1 MQVKRKRANK
11 ANTRRAFEAQRL
23 RLVESSKEV
32 RPTSSRKKAHPLVQ
46 AATTVLNARII
57 AQELGKGKE
66 KESGEY
72 WMTLCPCHDDSTPS
86 LSIWDKE
93 SGGVSWKCFAGC
105 DYKTIGIEL
114 YRQKLLPRPT
124 TKSTGGQFFDY
135 TDEKGSPVISVQ
147 RINLPDGKKKFCQYR
162 FDSEGNR
169 KPGIRG
175 YVDKPPVFNLPIVKE
190 AIEEQITV
198 FIVEGEKHAVALQKE
213 GIPATTNVGGAGK
226 WRDYHSDQL
235 RGAKVVILPDNDV
248 PGRDHA
254 QKVAKSL
261 TGKAKDIRILELS
274 GLPSKGDVLDFL
286 HQEDTDF
293 DKQIKRLKR
302 LARQTPVYQPEV
314 SDDKP
319 AILEAL
325 ICSGTDFLNKKFPK
339 PKVLLSPII
348 RTQSL
353 TMVYAKAGVGKTFLI
368 HSIVTALTRKDYEDI
383 EIGTWEVRRPCGV
396 LLIDGE
402 LPGGEIQDR
411 LRGMMQTMGKESS
424 THPLQVITAEE
435 VAVNHNQQ
443 LNLAN
448 PDWREAFTEHLNKH
462 PEYKMVVIDNISSL
476 VPGVNENAKQDW
488 DPINQW
494 LLSLRRTGKSVI
506 LVHHAN
512 KKGGDRGHSGRLDNL
527 DNVLVLEDVGSTD
540 EVKFQVNFQKCRYLK
555 PGEGRPFTLQLV
567 EDEGGYSWE
576 MDTVKESDN
585 TLKDVIRLLSQEDA
599 TQQKVA
605 EKISISQSRVSKLR
619 KEAINLG
626 YLDTK
631 NRITEDGKEHLQ
643 QED

>member
-1 MQVKRKRANK
+1 MNAVRKRATK
-11 ANTRRAFEAQRL
+11 ANYRIAAEAKKL
-23 RLVESSKEV
+23 RLVKSSSEL
-32 RPTSSRKKAHPLVQ
+32 PKKTHPLVQ
-46 AATTVLNARII
+46 AASSALNARVI

-66 KESGEY
+66 KESGKG
-72 WMTLCPCHDDSTPS
+72 WMTICPCHDDSDPS
-86 LSIWDKE
+86 LSVWDKDN
-93 SGGVSWKCFAGC
+93 GRFSWKCFAGC
-105 DYKTIGIEL
+105 DYKMIGLEL
-114 YRQKLLPRPT
+114 HKRKLIPQPLSTGKLLY
-124 TKSTGGQFFDY
+124 DY
-135 TDEKGSPVISVQ
+135 LDEKGNAMMCVR
-147 RINLPDGKKKFCQYR
+147 RIEQDDGKKKFLQYHYGKDGR
-162 FDSEGNR
+162 R
-169 KPGIRG
+169 KLGIRG
-175 YVDKPPVFNLPIVKE
+175 YVDKPPVFNLPVVKK

-198 FIVEGEKHAVALQKE
+198 FIVEGEKHAVALQAE

-226 WRDYHSDQL
+226 WRDYNSDQL

-261 TGKAKDIRILELS
+261 AGKAKEIRILELPS
-274 GLPSKGDVLDFL
+274 LPPKGDVLDFL
-286 HQEDTDF
+286 QDGKDH

-302 LARQTPVYQPEV
+302 LARQTPTYQPEV

-319 AILEAL
+319 AILEAM
-325 ICSGTDFLNKKFPK
+325 ICSGTEFLNKKFPK
-339 PKVLLSPII
+339 PKVLLAPII

-368 HSIVTALTRKDYEDI
+368 HSIVTALTRKNFEDL
-383 EIGTWEVRRPCGV
+383 EIGPWAVQRQCGV

-411 LRGMMQTMGKESS
+411 LRGMMQSMGKESS

-448 PDWREAFTEHLNKH
+448 SEWREAFTQHLNKH

-527 DNVLVLEDVGSTD
+527 DNVLHLEDVGETD

-567 EDEGGYSWE
+567 EDEDGYSWE

-585 TLKDVIRLLSQEDA
+585 TLKDVIERLSQEGA

-605 EKISISQSRVSKLR
+605 DEISISQSRVSKLR

-631 NRITEDGKEHLQ
+631 NRITEDGKEYLQ
-643 QED
+643 QEE